1 MSMTHDAVWWRRP
14 WNRALKGIA
23 WLGWEGTVVQA
34 DHLLAR
40 ARKATGLDDFG
51 DMEFIEPL
59 QLLIREFE
67 ANANAD
73 LAGRQIFVQMM
84 VGSLTNRLRIRRA
97 IHDHPEITLQA
108 IEAPIFILGLP
119 RTGTTLL
126 QGLLA
131 NLSYLRTPL
140 RWETDLMATP
150 PALASRRDIKA
161 HIKLARRHADFANGL
176 SPGIPLAHAVGALL
190 PEECNPLMMTSFR
203 ALLHRMLFKCPE
215 YHDYLYR
222 TQFLHAYDWHKLH
235 LQVLSFGSPPK
246 TWSLKSP
253 VHTAS
258 LGELLRVY
266 PDARIVF
273 MHRDP
278 LEVIPSTGALT
289 ASMHKLISPLHDN
302 VEIGRDLMRNLSML
316 EDAGCVA
323 RDHWPASAPRF
334 IDVRYADLVADPLGT
349 LRRILRH
356 FRLPEDDDLGAN
368 VGRYLMENQQ
378 QRRGRHRYS
387 LADFGLQES
396 EIRAI
401 FRREFQLVA

>member
-1 MSMTHDAVWWRRP
+1 MAMTRDAVWWRRP
-14 WNRALKGIA
+14 WNRGLKGIT
-23 WLGWEGTVVQA
+23 WLGWQGTVVQA

-40 ARKATGLDDFG
+40 ARKETGLDDFG
-51 DMEFIEPL
+51 DMEFLEPL

-73 LAGRQIFVQMM
+73 LAGRQVFGQML
-84 VGSLTNRLRIRRA
+84 VGSLRNRLRIRRA
-97 IHDHPEITLQA
+97 IHDQPEITRQV
-108 IEAPIFILGLP
+108 IGAPVFVLGLP

-131 NLSYLRTPL
+131 NVSYLRTLL
-140 RWETDLMATP
+140 RWETEVMSTP
-150 PALASRRDIKA
+150 QALASQREIKA
-161 HIKLARRHADFANGL
+161 RIRLAKGHADFANNL
-176 SPGIPLAHAVGALL
+176 SPGIPLAHAIGALL

-203 ALLHRMLFKCPE
+203 ALLYRMLFKCPE

-235 LQVLSFGSPPK
+235 LQVLSFGSPPR
-246 TWSLKSP
+246 TWSLKGP
-253 VHTAS
+253 VHMAS
-258 LGELLRVY
+258 IGELLRVY

-316 EDAGCVA
+316 EDAGCA
-323 RDHWPASAPRF
+323 TRDHWPANAPRF
-334 IDVRYADLVADPLGT
+334 INVRYPDLVADPLGT
-349 LRRILRH
+349 LRSILRH
-356 FRLPEDDDLGAN
+356 FQLPEDDDLGAK

-378 QRRGRHRYS
+378 QHRGKHRYS

-396 EIRAI
+396 EIRTV
-401 FRREFQLVA
+401 FRREFQLLA